1 MFCSHTLCLQNARCA
16 GATAEQTQTVTKK
29 SPTIASIPGN
39 CYFSVLF
46 ITKLHVVSQFILS
59 LARPLNISLGCRY
72 VKLALLI

>member
-46 ITKLHVVSQFILS
+46 ITKLHVVCTMHSVPSQTTKYFLR
-59 LARPLNISLGCRY
+59 L
-72 VKLALLI
+72 